1 MAVQIL
7 RWQFTVA
14 DFARMV
20 EAGILAEDD
29 RVELIDGEVRAMG
42 PIGPRH
48 IAIVNR
54 LNALISRQVADSA
67 IISVQNPIQL
77 TDYTEPQPDIA
88 VLRPREDFYAH
99 ALPLPADVLLVV
111 EVAESSLEYDREE
124 KAIRTLGENV
134 LEVDASRSLREL
146 AEEYEIVLPRDA
158 GYTTLAGFVLARLGF
173 IPRGGEAFTHDGR
186 RYTVLEMDGRRVAK
200 VKVEKLSTAATTA
213 GGAAGAAAH
222 PMAGGV
228 SGREVRRGTEASAT
242 KGPTPSRAANVFKP
256 HSR

>member
-1 MAVQIL
+1 MTVQVL

-29 RVELIDGEVRAMG
+29 RVELIDGEVRAMS

-48 IAIVNR
+48 VAIVNR
-54 LNALISRQVADSA
+54 LNALLSRQVADNA
-67 IISVQNPIQL
+67 IVSVQNPIQL

-124 KAIRTLGENV
+124 K
-134 LEVDASRSLREL
+134 
-146 AEEYEIVLPRDA
+146 
-158 GYTTLAGFVLARLGF
+158 
-173 IPRGGEAFTHDGR
+173 IPRYAQMLIPEVWLIDVERETVTQYTRPDGT
-186 RYTVLEMDGRRVAK
+186 RYSREQTLVRGQRIVSDTVSNLRLSIDGI
-200 VKVEKLSTAATTA
+200 L
-213 GGAAGAAAH
+213 G
-222 PMAGGV
+222 
-228 SGREVRRGTEASAT
+228 
-242 KGPTPSRAANVFKP
+242 
-256 HSR
+256 